1 MTGESA
7 DAVTDWSLFPTGDE
21 CLVAIQAFYKAKFG
35 VSVPVARNAWTGG
48 CGPTGAC
55 HIWVDDIPNS
65 ATWERIANDGS
76 HTPAPYDMIVYP
88 PIPGDV
94 YGHIASVDHVQ
105 GTSIYVMDDNYCN
118 NDCQRKAP
126 APHTVSWKAYGW
138 YHLRSLPGGGSSGG
152 GGSCPSGDGLYCGG
166 NGVSGDPGTL
176 YACGGGKLATSQVC
190 PHGCQK
196 MSAGTNDQCAAA
208 PSGPSP
214 ASCPSGDGL
223 YCGGN
228 GVSGDASTLYQC
240 TGGKL
245 TAAQACAHGCQ
256 KMPAGTNDQCAA
268 APSGPSPASCPSG
281 DGLYCGGNGVSGD
294 ASTLYQC
301 TGGNLTVAQS
311 CSNGCQKMP
320 AGTNDQCA
328 APPPPPPSCPSGNG
342 LYCGNDGVGGDSNT
356 LYQCTGGSLSP
367 VSLCAQ
373 GCTTMPAG
381 TNDQC
386 ASSSCPSGDGL
397 YCGGDTIIGSTST
410 LYRCAAGVLT
420 VAQACANGCAAMA
433 AGTNDA
439 CR

>member
-1 MTGESA
+1 MPGVCQETPIALRRALGWSAAALVSAACSSAPPAGPVAEMTGESA

-240 TGGKL
+240 TGG
-245 TAAQACAHGCQ
+245 
-256 KMPAGTNDQCAA
+256 
-268 APSGPSPASCPSG
+268 
-281 DGLYCGGNGVSGD
+281 
-294 ASTLYQC
+294 
-301 TGGNLTVAQS
+301 NLTVAQS